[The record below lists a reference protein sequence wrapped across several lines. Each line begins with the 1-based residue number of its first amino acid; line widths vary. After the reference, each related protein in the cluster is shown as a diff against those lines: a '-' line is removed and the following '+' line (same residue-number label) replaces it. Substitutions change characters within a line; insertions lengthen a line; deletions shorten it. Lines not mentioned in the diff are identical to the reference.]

1 MKFWKPTS
9 LAVMFLLI
17 LTACDTFSD
26 EPNGNG
32 TNGDYQTVTVDN
44 ITLQWRTDTLGN
56 LDIIVSAPTTGWVS
70 VGFDPTIGMQDA
82 NIIIG
87 YVIGDTAYT
96 RDDYGAG
103 LNTHESDI
111 DGGGE
116 DNILELGG
124 TETTGTT
131 EVSFLIPL
139 DSGDIRDRVLV
150 IGNTY
155 DVILAYG
162 EDNADDFDSYHQAR
176 TTTQIDL

>member
-1 MKFWKPTS
+1 MKLWKLMS
-9 LAVMFLLI
+9 LAVMLLLI
-17 LTACDTFSD
+17 LSACDTVSD

-32 TNGDYQTVTVDN
+32 TGEYQSITVDN

-56 LDIIVSAPTTGWVS
+56 LDVIVSAPTTGWVS
-70 VGFDPTIGMQDA
+70 VGFDPTIGMEDA

-87 YVIGDTAYT
+87 YVSGDTAYA
-96 RDDYGAG
+96 RDDYGTG
-103 LNTHESDI
+103 INTHEPDI

-124 TETTGTT
+124 TETAGTT
-131 EVSFLIPL
+131 EISFLIPL
-139 DSGDIRDRVLV
+139 DSGDTRDRVLV

-162 EDNADDFDSYHQAR
+162 EDDADDFDSYHQAR
-176 TTTQIDL
+176 TTSQIDL